1 LILRFLFRNPPQPSF
16 LIIFV
21 VRGEL
26 HTQACKIKP
35 RIDSNDAL
43 NRPERRDRV
52 GRLREASMNGFGTS
66 SGLFRSQLTS
76 LPIGVLK
83 YDVTVRSLCI
93 WAGLDGHEEEL
104 DYISQSHTP

>member
-1 LILRFLFRNPPQPSF
+1 MLPQPFF
-16 LIIFV
+16 LIFFI
-21 VRGEL
+21 VRSGF
-26 HTQACKIKP
+26 HTPACEIKR

-43 NRPERRDRV
+43 NRLERRDRV

-66 SGLFRSQLTS
+66 SGLFRSQLTF